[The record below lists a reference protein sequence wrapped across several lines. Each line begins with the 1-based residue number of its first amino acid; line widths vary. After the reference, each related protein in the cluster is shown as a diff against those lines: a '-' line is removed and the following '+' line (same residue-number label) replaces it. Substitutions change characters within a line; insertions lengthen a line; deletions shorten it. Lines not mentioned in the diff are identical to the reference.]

1 MPAARVWSSACGLP
15 AHRRWVVRA
24 DGSASCSHPQGVPR
38 LRVCRIPSLGSVL
51 HARMRVHPSLARARC
66 LIVCTNL
73 SRRPPAAPPALQAL
87 LYQSLQRRS
96 SHLNQPQRGNPPR
109 AAPAAAPTAPAARP
123 QASVLSVP
131 GSAGRLLP
139 RCGAGWGLARGRGAE
154 ARGRWKRPFILPK
167 LTFRANFCGKMRMTL
182 RW

>member
-1 MPAARVWSSACGLP
+1 VPAARVWSSACGLP

-96 SHLNQPQRGNPPR
+96 AILPEQPQQQPQRRRLPVPR
-109 AAPAAAPTAPAARP
+109 LPSCPCPAAR
-123 QASVLSVP
+123 
-131 GSAGRLLP
+131 AGCCR
-139 RCGAGWGLARGRGAE
+139 GAARGGGWQAAGGQRHAGGGKDRLFYLYSTVCGYSA
-154 ARGRWKRPFILPK
+154 ILM
-167 LTFRANFCGKMRMTL
+167 LFSQTL
-182 RW
+182 